1 MCHNIRY
8 FSSFDSLTNCLF
20 PNKSEKRY
28 FHGSALI
35 KKSKHR
41 WDTCVVCETPPP
53 HKDGTRPMFI
63 CSLVQN
69 TECLPVVPVNHKKKT
84 CADKKQFPSLLW
96 FWLSYPVKKR
106 KSVFGKHVQ
115 GTVHT
120 PSHFVYCLSLLVCLK
135 GFKTHGKCYLA
146 DPVKK
151 RYHTASEDCNSL
163 GGVLGTPM
171 SSGENDKLREYIHQ
185 SVGPDEQVWLGVND
199 MMTEGTWT
207 DQHGVSI
214 TFKNWDTTNYRS
226 PQPDGGVSQNCVVL
240 SGSASGKWFDENCR
254 EEKASV
260 CQFNIV

>member
-1 MCHNIRY
+1 MAFRGVCVLLGALLLANV
-8 FSSFDSLTNCLF
+8 SFQQT
-20 PNKSEKRY
+20 
-28 FHGSALI
+28 
-35 KKSKHR
+35 
-41 WDTCVVCETPPP
+41 
-53 HKDGTRPMFI
+53 
-63 CSLVQN
+63 
-69 TECLPVVPVNHKKKT
+69 LPKKKPL
-84 CADKKQFPSLLW
+84 KKDPPKDAAIEELQKQINDIVEELNHLKERQA
-96 FWLSYPVKKR
+96 L
-106 KSVFGKHVQ
+106 Q
-115 GTVHT
+115 T
-120 PSHFVYCLSLLVCLK
+120 VCLK

>member
-1 MCHNIRY
+1 
-8 FSSFDSLTNCLF
+8 
-20 PNKSEKRY
+20 
-28 FHGSALI
+28 
-35 KKSKHR
+35 
-41 WDTCVVCETPPP
+41 
-53 HKDGTRPMFI
+53 MFI

-69 TECLPVVPVNHKKKT
+69 TECLPVVPVNHKKKKLVQIKNNFHH
-84 CADKKQFPSLLW
+84 CCGSGCHILSRKEKVFLENMFKVQYILHHILSIAFPS
-96 FWLSYPVKKR
+96 
-106 KSVFGKHVQ
+106 
-115 GTVHT
+115 
-120 PSHFVYCLSLLVCLK
+120 LVCLK